1 MSRCS
6 IPTAFWALTRAGSC
20 STAAPATSR
29 PSGSRRSTG
38 PSRPPRGRDMPADIF
53 VKRRNDRLIFF
64 AALGVLTAG
73 SIAITSYDPVAGFTS
88 IGKAIVWGLTNF
100 YPDARSLAKLPDIL
114 VKLRD
119 TILMSVAA
127 TTVAAIFAVLL
138 AMIGSRT
145 TRINWVFSVLA
156 RGLASVF
163 RNIPLVAWAMI
174 LMLAFSQSQLT
185 GFLALF
191 FGSLGFLT
199 RAFIETIDEA
209 STNAVEA
216 LQATGANYPAIVFQ
230 AVLPSSLPQMV
241 SWLLF
246 MIDTNIRDATLV
258 GLLTGTGIGFSFDL
272 YYKSFK
278 FHEASLVVIMI
289 VITIMSIE
297 MISNYIRRI
306 IL

>member
-1 MSRCS
+1 
-6 IPTAFWALTRAGSC
+6 
-20 STAAPATSR
+20 
-29 PSGSRRSTG
+29 
-38 PSRPPRGRDMPADIF
+38 MPADIF

-64 AALGVLTAG
+64 AALSVFTAG
-73 SIAITSYDPVAGFTS
+73 SIIITQYDVAAGFTS
-88 IGKAIVWGLTNF
+88 IGKAFIWGLSNF
-100 YPDARSLAKLPDIL
+100 YPDAHAMTKLPEIL
-114 VKLRD
+114 QKLWD

-127 TTVAAIFAVLL
+127 TTTAAIFAVLL
-138 AMIGSRT
+138 AMVGSRT
-145 TRINWVFSVLA
+145 TRINMIFSIVA
-156 RGLASVF
+156 RGMASVF

-174 LMLAFSQSQLT
+174 LMLAFSQSLLT
-185 GFLALF
+185 GYLALF

-209 STNAVEA
+209 SIHAVEA
-216 LQATGANYPAIVFQ
+216 LQATGASYSSIILQ

-258 GLLTGTGIGFSFDL
+258 GLLTGTGIGFSFDVF
-272 YYKSFK
+272 YKSFH
-278 FHEASLVVIMI
+278 FHEASLVVIVI
-289 VITIMSIE
+289 VITIITIE

>member
-1 MSRCS
+1 
-6 IPTAFWALTRAGSC
+6 
-20 STAAPATSR
+20 
-29 PSGSRRSTG
+29 
-38 PSRPPRGRDMPADIF
+38 MPADIF
-53 VKRRNDRLIFF
+53 LKRRNDRLLFF
-64 AALGVLTAG
+64 AALSVLTAG
-73 SIAITSYDPVAGFTS
+73 SVVITKYDVVAGFTS
-88 IGKAIVWGLTNF
+88 IGKAFVWGASNF
-100 YPDARSLAKLPDIL
+100 YPNAHAMTKLPEIAQ
-114 VKLRD
+114 KLWD

-127 TTVAAIFAVLL
+127 TTSAAVFAMML
-138 AMIGSRT
+138 AMVGSRT
-145 TRINWVFSVLA
+145 TRINKVFSVIA

-174 LMLAFSQSQLT
+174 LMLAFSQSLLT
-185 GFLALF
+185 GYLALF

-209 STNAVEA
+209 SIHAVEA
-216 LQATGANYPAIVFQ
+216 LQATGASYSSIILQ

-258 GLLTGTGIGFSFDL
+258 GLLTGTGVGFSFDV
-272 YYKSFK
+272 YYKSFH

-289 VITIMSIE
+289 VIAIITIE

>member
-1 MSRCS
+1 
-6 IPTAFWALTRAGSC
+6 
-20 STAAPATSR
+20 
-29 PSGSRRSTG
+29 
-38 PSRPPRGRDMPADIF
+38 MPADIF
-53 VKRRNDRLIFF
+53 AKRRNERLLFF
-64 AALGVLTAG
+64 AALSVLTAG
-73 SIAITSYDPVAGFTS
+73 SIVITKYDAVAGFTS
-88 IGKAIVWGLTNF
+88 IGKAFVWGLSNF
-100 YPDARSLAKLPDIL
+100 YPDANAMTKLPDI
-114 VKLRD
+114 VRKLRD

-127 TTVAAIFAVLL
+127 TTVAAVFALIL
-138 AMIGSRT
+138 AMVGSRT
-145 TRINWVFSVLA
+145 TRISKLFSVIA

-174 LMLAFSQSQLT
+174 LMLAFSQSLLT
-185 GFLALF
+185 GYLALF

-209 STNAVEA
+209 SIHAVEA
-216 LQATGANYPAIVFQ
+216 LQATGASYSSIILQ

-258 GLLTGTGIGFSFDL
+258 GLLTGTGVGFSFDV
-272 YYKSFK
+272 YYKSFH

>member
-1 MSRCS
+1 
-6 IPTAFWALTRAGSC
+6 
-20 STAAPATSR
+20 
-29 PSGSRRSTG
+29 
-38 PSRPPRGRDMPADIF
+38 MPADIF
-53 VKRRNDRLIFF
+53 VRRRNDRLLFF
-64 AALGVLTAG
+64 AALSLLTIG
-73 SIAITSYDPVAGFTS
+73 SIVITKYDPVAGFAS
-88 IGKAIVWGLTNF
+88 IGKALVWGVSNF
-100 YPDARSLAKLPDIL
+100 YPDTHALTRLPDI
-114 VKLRD
+114 VRKLRD

-127 TTVAAIFAVLL
+127 TTVAAVFAVML
-138 AMIGSRT
+138 AVIGSRT
-145 TRINWVFSVLA
+145 TRINTLFGVIA

-174 LMLAFSQSQLT
+174 LMLAFSQSLLT
-185 GFLALF
+185 GYLALF

-209 STNAVEA
+209 STHAVEA
-216 LQATGANYPAIVFQ
+216 LQATGAGYCSIILQ

-258 GLLTGTGIGFSFDL
+258 GLLTGTGIGFSFDV
-272 YYKSFK
+272 YYKSFH

-289 VITIMSIE
+289 VITIMTSE

>member
-1 MSRCS
+1 
-6 IPTAFWALTRAGSC
+6 
-20 STAAPATSR
+20 
-29 PSGSRRSTG
+29 
-38 PSRPPRGRDMPADIF
+38 MPADIF
-53 VKRRNDRLIFF
+53 VKRRNDRLLFF
-64 AALGVLTAG
+64 AGLSALTVG
-73 SIAITSYDPVAGFTS
+73 SIFITSYDPVAGLTS
-88 IGKAIVWGLTNF
+88 IGKAFVWGATNF
-100 YPDARSLAKLPDIL
+100 YPNAQALTKLPDIAI
-114 VKLRD
+114 KLRD

-127 TTVAAIFAVLL
+127 TTVAAIFALML
-138 AMIGSRT
+138 AMVGSRT
-145 TRINWVFSVLA
+145 TRLNMILSVIARAIASVL
-156 RGLASVF
+156 

-209 STNAVEA
+209 SIHAVEA
-216 LQATGANYPAIVFQ
+216 LQATGASYSSIILQAI
-230 AVLPSSLPQMV
+230 LPSSLPQMI

-258 GLLTGTGIGFSFDL
+258 GLLTGTGVGFSFDV
-272 YYKSFK
+272 YYKSFH
-278 FHEASLVVIMI
+278 FHEASLVVLMI
-289 VITIMSIE
+289 VVTIISIE

>member
-1 MSRCS
+1 
-6 IPTAFWALTRAGSC
+6 
-20 STAAPATSR
+20 
-29 PSGSRRSTG
+29 
-38 PSRPPRGRDMPADIF
+38 MPADIF
-53 VKRRNDRLIFF
+53 VKRRNDRLLFF
-64 AALGVLTAG
+64 AALTALTAG
-73 SIAITSYDPVAGFTS
+73 SIAITKYDPVAGFTS
-88 IGKAIVWGLTNF
+88 IGKAVVWGLSNF
-100 YPDARSLAKLPDIL
+100 YPDARAMAKLPEIAR
-114 VKLRD
+114 KLWE

-127 TTVAAIFAVLL
+127 TSVAALFAVML
-138 AMIGSRT
+138 AMVGSRT
-145 TRINWVFSVLA
+145 TRINLLFSFIA
-156 RGLASVF
+156 RGIASVF

-185 GFLALF
+185 GYLALF

-209 STNAVEA
+209 SIHSVEA
-216 LQATGANYPAIVFQ
+216 LQATGASYSSIVLQ
-230 AVLPSSLPQMV
+230 AVLPSSLPQMI

-258 GLLTGTGIGFSFDL
+258 GLLTGTGIGFSFDI
-272 YYKSFK
+272 YYKSFH

-289 VITIMSIE
+289 VITIITVE